1 MYTALAAQPDPPMG
15 GDLRPFDRIRR
26 QRHSI
31 EYPAMDAE
39 PVLHEAVVDELP
51 KAEANIDLAGKV
63 LDQMS
68 PF

>member
-1 MYTALAAQPDPPMG
+1 MG

-31 EYPAMDAE
+31 EYPAMDAQ
-39 PVLHEAVVDELP
+39 PLHEDVVDELP
-51 KAEANIDLAGKV
+51 KAETIIDLAGKV